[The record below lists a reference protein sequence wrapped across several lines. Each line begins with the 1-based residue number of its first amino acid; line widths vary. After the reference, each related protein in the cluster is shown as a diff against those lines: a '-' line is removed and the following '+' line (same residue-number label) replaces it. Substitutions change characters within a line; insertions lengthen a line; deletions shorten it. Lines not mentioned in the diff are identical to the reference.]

1 MHGHPMTSNKKQT
14 TTEPP
19 IYYPTGNYIRNP
31 LFDEPLSNKKPTD
44 VYALDMDLSYDTQNK
59 FQEPHHNHLPA
70 PTNLNLQFL
79 QPPPM
84 PQTTNYLSGPMVV
97 RVHPDGTPVVEDR
110 FKPLPKDDDRDEM
123 TIGRDRLPSMEE
135 LAASVPSSQQ
145 QVSQRYA
152 AVVLPPPPSTRVQPP
167 LNPLKQQYGFR
178 IGSHRSLNSH

>member
-31 LFDEPLSNKKPTD
+31 LFDESLPSKKPAD
-44 VYALDMDLSYDTQNK
+44 VYALDMDLSYDDNT
-59 FQEPHHNHLPA
+59 HHNHLPA

-84 PQTTNYLSGPMVV
+84 VQPQTNYLSGPMVV
-97 RVHPDGTPVVEDR
+97 RVHPDGTPVVEDK

-135 LAASVPSSQQ
+135 LAASGPSPQQ
-145 QVSQRYA
+145 HQPSQRYA
-152 AVVLPPPPSTRVQPP
+152 AIILPPPPSSRVQPP
-167 LNPLKQQYGFR
+167 LNPLKQQYSFR
-178 IGSHRSLNSH
+178 IGSHRSINSH